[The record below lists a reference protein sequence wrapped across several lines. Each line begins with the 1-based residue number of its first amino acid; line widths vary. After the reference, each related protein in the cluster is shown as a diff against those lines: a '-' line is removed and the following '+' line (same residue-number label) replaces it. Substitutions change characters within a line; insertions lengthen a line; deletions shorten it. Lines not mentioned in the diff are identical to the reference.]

1 MSEATQAGT
10 SSGGQPAARQPRA
23 LHELCWSVL
32 LDRAP
37 LDAYVCGAACYQ
49 LPPRLLVPLCRTVL
63 DAVRAKNSVFY
74 SCQTVGHLSVGIRRT
89 AQLKARQNETIL
101 AAFLRHWP
109 QELLVLQH
117 LQGLHG
123 LAFLQEGHRERD
135 CWSVMEMEQCDM
147 FVQRYGGKRVLENKK
162 QVLSA
167 ACSLLRT
174 FLKLLEEGGCRR
186 LRHLDISARPLS
198 WVELFALVGMVW
210 DAAPADPSAVPVG
223 PPASV
228 SLGLRM
234 ELSEGRRMYA
244 RRLLESGLAGPAGA
258 ARIVLRRVSVI
269 SSAPDQEEH
278 RRNLLLAGRLL
289 AALQPGAV
297 SSLSVEV
304 DGAVPLPWLA
314 ALVRRL
320 PALRE
325 LKLLVPAGARPEPD
339 DWPALLELL
348 AEQRALRRLEL
359 RWPLRR
365 RLAQLLAELPGPLT
379 ALCLPGCQLSAAD
392 LEALSLWPHLPQ
404 LEELD
409 LSESVDGPPL
419 SAQDAA
425 VQHLCVLLAQCER
438 LRALLLD
445 GCRVPADQLPAL
457 LRTLRTRDSLERL
470 SLVGCG
476 DPEQPD
482 ELLRLVP
489 DVVTLPRLRLLALD
503 GFCQEQLV
511 ELRQDMA
518 YWRLVT
524 GSGSSPRVELRQRRR
539 DGDWPPAEVPDHYS
553 D

>member
-1 MSEATQAGT
+1 MSAGQQGT
-10 SSGGQPAARQPRA
+10 SDRHQRVAMNQPRS
-23 LHELCWSVL
+23 LYDLCWSLL

-37 LDAYVCGAACYQ
+37 LDGYVCGAACYQ
-49 LPPRLLVPLCRTVL
+49 LPARLLVPLCRTVL
-63 DAVRAKNSVFY
+63 DAVRVKNSVFY
-74 SCQTVGHLSVGIRRT
+74 SCQTVRHLSLGIRRT
-89 AQLKARQNETIL
+89 AQLKARENETIL

-109 QELLVLQH
+109 QELLLLQQ
-117 LQGLHG
+117 LQGLQG
-123 LAFLQEGHRERD
+123 LAFLQEGHPERD

-147 FVQRYGGKRVLENKK
+147 FVQRYGGKRVMENKK

-198 WVELFALVGMVW
+198 WVELFALVGMVR
-210 DAAPADPSAVPVG
+210 DAALPPSAAG
-223 PPASV
+223 PPPSI

-244 RRLLESGLAGPAGA
+244 RRLLESGLSGPAGA
-258 ARIVLRRVSVI
+258 ARVLLRRVSVI
-269 SSAPDQEEH
+269 SSAPEPEEH
-278 RRNLLLAGRLL
+278 LRNLLLAGQLL
-289 AALQPGAV
+289 GALQPAAV
-297 SSLSVEV
+297 TSLSVEV
-304 DGAVPLPWLA
+304 DGAVPLAWLA
-314 ALVRRL
+314 QLVRRL

-325 LKLLVPAGARPEPD
+325 LKLLVPAGANSEQD
-339 DWPALLELL
+339 DWPTLLELL

-365 RLAQLLAELPGPLT
+365 RLGRLLAELPGPLS
-379 ALCLPGCQLSAAD
+379 ALCLPGCQLAAAD

-409 LSESVDGPPL
+409 LSGCVDTAEL

-457 LRTLRTRDSLERL
+457 LRTLRTRDALERL

-489 DVVTLPRLRLLALD
+489 DVVSLPRLRLLALD
-503 GFCQEQLV
+503 GFCQEQLA
-511 ELRQDMA
+511 ELRQDMS
-518 YWRLVT
+518 YWRLVM
-524 GSGSSPRVELRQRRR
+524 GAGSSPRVELRQRRR
-539 DGDWPPAEVPDHYS
+539 EGDWPPAEVAGHYS